1 MLECIIKAD
10 KILVNPKPGTQRI
23 GRTSAS
29 ERHTRRGFGG
39 RERER
44 PVVRAALDHV
54 GPMALE
60 VPKNL
65 PLGARIVLRS
75 TVHEP
80 AASELSP

>member
-39 RERER
+39 RERETSSESR
-44 PVVRAALDHV
+44 P
-54 GPMALE
+54 
-60 VPKNL
+60 
-65 PLGARIVLRS
+65 
-75 TVHEP
+75 
-80 AASELSP
+80 